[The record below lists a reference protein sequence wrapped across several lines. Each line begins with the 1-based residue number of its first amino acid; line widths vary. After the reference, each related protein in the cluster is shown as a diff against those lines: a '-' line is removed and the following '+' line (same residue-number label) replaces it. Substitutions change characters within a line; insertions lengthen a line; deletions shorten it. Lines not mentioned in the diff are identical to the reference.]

1 MERLSHE
8 GEGILLIFDNALDAD
23 ALRDYLP
30 RGGAT
35 KVLITSNVRAWRKI
49 AVPLDIRPWR
59 EKSGAD
65 YLIARTGRKK
75 ERSLSA

>member
-49 AVPLDIRPWR
+49 AVPLDIRP